1 MSLKTNPY
9 YIAYHNGVGMVV
21 SNAHITLSHSED
33 PALVEHAREFIKW
46 LDKEVNKRYTYENR
60 KGKHRK

>member
-1 MSLKTNPY
+1 MSLSTNPF
-9 YIAYHNGVGMVV
+9 YIGYHDGSSMVV
-21 SNAHITLSHSED
+21 SNAYITLSHSDD

-46 LDKEVNKRYTYENR
+46 LDKEANKRYTYENR